1 MNARQVVLRMLTQ
14 IDHHPAGME
23 RIMDETLDRAKLEH
37 RDKRFVFEIV
47 CGIVRRRMTLDYI
60 IDPLLSTTALRN
72 NETLRRILRIG
83 LYQLAFMDRVPDH
96 AAVNESVNLAKNDPE
111 TKAVS
116 GVVNGVLRK
125 IVANKKLVSPDF
137 STLELNDRLS
147 IEYSHPRWMIERW
160 LSNFGL
166 SKTKRLLAFNNERP
180 ETWLRRKIHD
190 LSRLQ
195 FETEVRSICDQATG
209 YLNLYYRLKKNVIP
223 ETLWVI
229 RDGLCNV
236 QAPSSG
242 WVVALMETKRGDKVI
257 DVCSSPGGKTA
268 LLSELAG
275 DTGTICAADYK
286 WKRIALTV
294 DTVARLKLNNVYPL
308 LCDGAAPPF
317 TGIFDKVLVD
327 APCSA
332 TGVLHRHPEARWTR
346 TPEDITR
353 LAQTQKKLLDRAA
366 TLVGK
371 GGCIVYATC
380 SLEPEENHLQ
390 IQDFLATHKNFEHAG
405 CGDVIPQTYIDNR
418 GYLTITPCDHGMDGM
433 FAARLRKIAD

>member
-1 MNARQVVLRMLTQ
+1 MNARQAVLRILKQ
-14 IDHHPAGME
+14 IDQYPAGME
-23 RIMDETLDRAKLEH
+23 RIVDETLDRLKLDH

-47 CGIVRRRMTLDYI
+47 SGIVRRRMTLDYT
-60 IDPLLSTTALRN
+60 IDSLLSTTALRN
-72 NETLRRILRIG
+72 NEPLRRILRIG
-83 LYQLAFMDRVPDH
+83 LYQLAYMDRVPDH
-96 AAVNESVNLAKNDPE
+96 AAVNESVNCAKNDPA
-111 TKAVS
+111 TRAVS

-125 IVANKKLVSPDF
+125 IVANKKLMAPDL
-137 STLELNDRLS
+137 SKLELHDRLS
-147 IEYSHPRWMIERW
+147 IEYSHPRWLVERW
-160 LSNFGL
+160 MSNFGL

-190 LSRLQ
+190 MSRPQ
-195 FETEVRSICDQATG
+195 FETEVRTICDQATG

-242 WVVALMETKRGDKVI
+242 WVVALMGAKKGDKI
-257 DVCSSPGGKTA
+257 LDLCSSPGGKTA
-268 LLSELAG
+268 LLSELVG
-275 DTGTICAADYK
+275 DTGSICAADYR
-286 WKRIALTV
+286 WKRIALTI
-294 DTVARLKLNNVYPL
+294 DTVTRLKLSNIYPL
-308 LCDGAAPPF
+308 LCDGTAPPF

-327 APCSA
+327 VPCSA

-353 LAQTQKKLLDRAA
+353 LAETQKKLLDRAA

-371 GGCIVYATC
+371 GGSIVYATC

-390 IQDFLATHKNFEHAG
+390 IKDFLATHNNFEHMG
-405 CGDVIPQTYIDNR
+405 CVDGIPQTYIDNK

-433 FAARLRKIAD
+433 FAARLRRTAD